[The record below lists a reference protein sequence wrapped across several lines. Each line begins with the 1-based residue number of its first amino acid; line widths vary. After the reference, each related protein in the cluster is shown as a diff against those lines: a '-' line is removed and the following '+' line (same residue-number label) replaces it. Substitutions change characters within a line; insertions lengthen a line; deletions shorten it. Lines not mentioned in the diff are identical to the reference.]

1 MALNKS
7 LNKPRSI
14 RFYSVLYLGI
24 TVLVFILAAV
34 VSLYSINRVNESLEE
49 VKNRNAKQE
58 IAHTIDTIIE
68 KLDTQMASVAAW
80 DEVHQQLRNPAYY
93 AYVKEHRLL
102 GGNPYLG
109 SDYLLDIEIYNI
121 NRESLIQSLGNGL
134 PGTVPEDPKQWSVI
148 SPEGYFTKFRTITQK
163 SLADQQERVVG
174 YLGVSTDLLSKLEN
188 ERMNFSVQGSIR
200 LDDLSG
206 PISIEQLADNILFQL
221 PENLDYQF
229 LLDVVKRTLMF
240 VVLGAMILSFAFY
253 TSAIRLLERPLDQLL
268 KHLKLLK
275 DSGDEAVIMDE
286 SLNLSELEEVRV
298 ALNEYQQTLTSANQ
312 QLWEKS
318 YHDVLTGCLNRRAF
332 DEGIKSLQRT
342 VPGSRSFVSELLFDC
357 NHFKSINDTYG
368 HEVGDHVL
376 KSIGVAIQ
384 SALRAGDKL
393 YRIGGDEFVLIMLNA
408 DAAAADRLA
417 RRCLEKISRLDFV
430 GHKIREPVRVSIGVA
445 TTLADDEEAISTLHH
460 KADTAMYRAKKP
472 DNASIIHYTD
482 EMHANTS
489 SVFSSRIVS
498 AVHDAITLAD
508 NISMH
513 YQPILNLGLGEVEY
527 FEALV
532 RIRDAKGIISPAEI
546 FQVVEDQ
553 YLERE
558 FDRAVLRA
566 IQADLDAGSI
576 PEGKGLSINLSGPCV
591 IEKSLINWME
601 PFVPYL
607 QKYKIQLEVT
617 ETTLINQRQLHAASN
632 YLDQLRSKG
641 FLVALDD
648 FGSGYSSIGYLANMP
663 VDLVKF
669 DISLIR
675 DLNES
680 SKQRKVVEGL
690 ADVILN
696 AGYPMVAEGI
706 ETEQMLE
713 RVRSL
718 GFTYAQ
724 GYLIG
729 HPQPAAGLLKDAAI

>member
-121 NRESLIQSLGNGL
+121 NRESLIQSSGNGL

-275 DSGDEAVIMDE
+275 DSGDGAVIMDE

-298 ALNEYQQTLTSANQ
+298 ALNDYQHTLTTANQ

-332 DEGIKSLQRT
+332 EEDMKSLQRT
-342 VPGSRSFVSELLFDC
+342 VPGSRSFVSQLLFDC
-357 NHFKSINDTYG
+357 NHFKAINDTYG
-368 HEVGDHVL
+368 HDVGDFVL
-376 KSIGVAIQ
+376 KSIGTEIQ
-384 SALRAGDKL
+384 SVLRAGDKL
-393 YRIGGDEFVLIMLNA
+393 YRIGGDEFVLIMLHA
-408 DAAAADRLA
+408 DATAADNLA

-430 GHKIREPVRVSIGVA
+430 GHKIREPIRVSIGVA
-445 TTLADDEEAISTLHH
+445 STLAESAEALRTLHQ
-460 KADTAMYRAKKP
+460 KADIAMYHAKRP
-472 DNASIIHYTD
+472 DNANIVHFTD
-482 EMHANTS
+482 EMNEDLA
-489 SVFSSRIVS
+489 SVLSSRVIS
-498 AVHDAITLAD
+498 AVHDAITLSD
-508 NISMH
+508 NIAMH
-513 YQPILNLGLGEVEY
+513 YQPILDFASGSVKY

-532 RIRDAKGIISPAEI
+532 RIRDENGIISPAEI
-546 FQVVEDQ
+546 FQVVDNRG
-553 YLERE
+553 LERE

-566 IQADLDAGSI
+566 ILRDLESGSI
-576 PEGKGLSINLSGPCV
+576 PEGMGLSINLSGPCV
-591 IEKSLINWME
+591 IEKSLIEWME
-601 PFVPYL
+601 PFEPFL

-617 ETTLINQRQLHAASN
+617 ETTLIRQLHTASN

-648 FGSGYSSIGYLANMP
+648 FGSGYSSMRYLATMP

-669 DISLIR
+669 DITLIR

-680 SKQRKVVEGL
+680 SRQRKVIEGL

-696 AGYPMVAEGI
+696 AGFPLVAEGI
-706 ETEQMLE
+706 ESEQMLE

-729 HPQPAAGLLKDAAI
+729 RPQPAADLLKDVAI